1 MRLTLVGWMAVAA
14 FALSFV
20 LLIYVLKKESPGEQ
34 DQGSGP
40 WPRQLR

>member
-20 LLIYVLKKESPGEQ
+20 LLIYVLGKESPRQ
-34 DQGSGP
+34 DDQGFGP
-40 WPRQLR
+40 WPPQLR